1 MEKVQG
7 DDAQLAAMGHRAE
20 LKRNFSMLYVLLY
33 RGHGNAVVA
42 DYSRSML
49 GLAFAILNVRVHGS
63 RGRWWWLTIA
73 VMDSLVYKFITEFA
87 LRRVCQCCL
96 G

>member
-1 MEKVQG
+1 MDKVHG

-33 RGHGNAVVA
+33 RGYGDEVVA
-42 DYSRSML
+42 DDSRSML
-49 GLAFAILNVRVHGS
+49 GLAFAILNVR
-63 RGRWWWLTIA
+63 RTETTRDRQMLIIA
-73 VMDSLVYKFITEFA
+73 VMDSPVYKFITEFA
-87 LRRVCQCCL
+87 FRRVCQCCL